1 MNTLEEIMAIVDGF
15 ESEDKSAF
23 AQDILSMLSDDQL
36 EKILNCLLNG
46 TPLPAQ

>member
-1 MNTLEEIMAIVDGF
+1 MDTLNDIMGIIDQF

-36 EKILNCLLNG
+36 KKILESLTG
-46 TPLPAQ
+46 GKPLPTQ